1 MPTKKR
7 ATPPEP
13 PWQVILE
20 EMRSQNRATIEAVE
34 VSRVKLERR
43 LEQLREQTNAR
54 LEVLEAGV
62 RQNSTDIRHLQADV
76 REVASKVDALTRI
89 EDRVAALERRRA

>member
-7 ATPPEP
+7 TAPEP

-34 VSRVKLERR
+34 ASRVKLERG

-62 RQNSTDIRHLQADV
+62 RQNSTDIRHLQGDV
-76 REVASKVDALTRI
+76 REVAGKVDTLTRI
-89 EDRVAALERRRA
+89 EERVAALERRRA

>member
-7 ATPPEP
+7 TTPPEP

-34 VSRVKLERR
+34 VSRVKLERG

-76 REVASKVDALTRI
+76 REVAGKVDALTRI
-89 EDRVAALERRRA
+89 EERVAALERRRA